1 MTGVAKGVEHMQ
13 ERNYERGQIA
23 RNALQR
29 RSDAFWTRVR
39 AAQRRDAAAR
49 RNMLE
54 GIRSRFDQMRNLFA
68 NVQERQDS
76 QAQENKAALSSWVN
90 GALFTVNVND
100 CMMIALNLG
109 MVAKAR
115 SLSSWNR
122 ARKEKNKEAIRR
134 MFDPE
139 RVFSNRIDTVEE
151 EARAG
156 GSVWDI
162 LGKGI
167 DSFLGRNGEAKD
179 EELPVW

>member
-1 MTGVAKGVEHMQ
+1 M
-13 ERNYERGQIA
+13 
-23 RNALQR
+23 
-29 RSDAFWTRVR
+29 VR
-39 AAQRRDAAAR
+39 C
-49 RNMLE
+49 
-54 GIRSRFDQMRNLFA
+54 
-68 NVQERQDS
+68 
-76 QAQENKAALSSWVN
+76 
-90 GALFTVNVND
+90 FTVNVND
-100 CMMIALNLG
+100 CMMIASNLG

-156 GSVWDI
+156 GGVWGF

-167 DSFLGRNGEAKD
+167 DSFLGRNGEAED